1 MWINFLILFQ
11 LVFFED
17 YKSNYEEYIK
27 NKERCEILKEKL
39 EKTGKEVGSL
49 RDKNELEKAKKLLKE
64 SHYISI
70 EYTNCQRE
78 LKIKEKKLEKLLPKA
93 REELEE
99 KIEEIISKKVS
110 LSEDYDLLISLIE
123 KLKFLKSEYTCN
135 VLSLKEFKIEEPQEI
150 TGEKLKLMEAILF
163 DLKKEEGKTKDILEK
178 LQKEKNLRENLFQF
192 MKKMEMEGSAILD
205 TRLSEE
211 NVIFELEKIDKEI
224 ENCKKTLDI
233 YKSIIEYW
241 EGEKNKIYQKR

>member
-163 DLKKEEGKTKDILEK
+163 DLKIK
-178 LQKEKNLRENLFQF
+178 L
-192 MKKMEMEGSAILD
+192 
-205 TRLSEE
+205 
-211 NVIFELEKIDKEI
+211 
-224 ENCKKTLDI
+224 
-233 YKSIIEYW
+233 
-241 EGEKNKIYQKR
+241 